1 MNGERKEIYTFQ
13 QGYSKAARI
22 SRTLWH
28 TTVDIA
34 TIGLREVIGS
44 LTEMYF
50 NGQKLLYEVVF
61 DDQDKIKRIHQIQ
74 NNPDLV
80 KE

>member
-1 MNGERKEIYTFQ
+1 VNGERKEIYTFQ

>member
-1 MNGERKEIYTFQ
+1 MWN
-13 QGYSKAARI
+13 
-22 SRTLWH
+22 
-28 TTVDIA
+28 TTVSNFNLILSFL
-34 TIGLREVIGS
+34 ISYIIS
-44 LTEMYF
+44 LSEIYF
-50 NGQKLLYEVVF
+50 NGQQLSYEVVF

>member
-1 MNGERKEIYTFQ
+1 MESVKRFILFQ

-28 TTVDIA
+28 TTADIA
-34 TIGLREVIGS
+34 SIGLWEVIGS
-44 LTEMYF
+44 PAEMYF
-50 NGQKLLYEVVF
+50 DGQQLSYEVVF
-61 DDQDKIKRIHQIQ
+61 DDQDNIKRIHQIQ

>member
-1 MNGERKEIYTFQ
+1 MNGEGKEIYTFQ

-28 TTVDIA
+28 TTVDIV
-34 TIGLREVIGS
+34 TIGLREVMGS

>member
-1 MNGERKEIYTFQ
+1 MILSFLISYIISLSEI
-13 QGYSKAARI
+13 
-22 SRTLWH
+22 
-28 TTVDIA
+28 
-34 TIGLREVIGS
+34 
-44 LTEMYF
+44 YF
-50 NGQKLLYEVVF
+50 NGQQLSYEVVF